1 MPKEGITVE
10 SCIMGE
16 WKKQV
21 GDSVNVGDVLF
32 TYETDKAEFECVSTA
47 AGTLLETF
55 YEEGDEVPCL
65 VNVCAVGNPGEDV
78 SALKGAGAAAAAPAE
93 TAPAA
98 APAAPAAAAAPANAA
113 QGVIMPKEG
122 ITVESCIIG
131 EWQKNV
137 GDQVN
142 VGDILFTYETD
153 KAEFE
158 CASTAAGT
166 LLARF
171 YEDGDE
177 VPCLINVCAVG
188 QPGQDFECL
197 RGVSGT
203 PAAAAAP
210 TAEAAPAA
218 APAAVAAS
226 GPIAKAVIMPKE
238 GITVESCI
246 IGEWQ
251 KNVGDQVKEGDILF
265 TYETDKAEFECASTA
280 TGTLL
285 AKFYEDG
292 DEVPCLLNVCA
303 VGNPGDEFECLKGI
317 SGNPAVAP
325 AAAAAPAAE
334 DTSDDGSPIS
344 PRARN
349 LAAKSNVD
357 LTGCV
362 GTGPNGRIIERDV
375 RRLMEEGHLKKT
387 AAVEAAPAP
396 APVAV
401 SAPAPA
407 AAAEADYVDVKFNG
421 VRRATAK
428 SMMKSL
434 STMAQ
439 LTQQFSFDATQLQTY
454 RKMLKTMDGPMGKIS
469 LNDMVMFAV
478 SRTILSCPDL
488 NANMVDENVVRQF
501 KSVHL
506 GFACD
511 TPRGLLVPVI
521 RNADKKSLLELSME
535 AKALAAEA
543 KEGNLSPDK
552 MSGGTFTV
560 TNIGSFGCEAFTPV
574 INPPQT
580 GILGVCNIQTRIKAV
595 NNGAIETY
603 PAMGLS
609 LTFDHR
615 VVDGAPAARFM
626 QELCRNLEN
635 FLMLLAK

>member
-10 SCIMGE
+10 SCIIGE
-16 WKKQV
+16 WKKNV
-21 GDSVNVGDVLF
+21 GDPVAVGDVLF
-32 TYETDKAEFECVSTA
+32 TYETDKAEFECTSTA
-47 AGTLLETF
+47 AGTLLAKF
-55 YEEGDEVPCL
+55 YEDGDEVPCL
-65 VNVCAVGNPGEDV
+65 VNVCAVGQPGEEFE
-78 SALKGAGAAAAAPAE
+78 SLRGAGSAAAPAE
-93 TAPAA
+93 APAAAPAATAPAA
-98 APAAPAAAAAPANAA
+98 APAASGNVA
-113 QGVIMPKEG
+113 QGVVMPKEG

-137 GDQVN
+137 GDQVA
-142 VGDILFTYETD
+142 VGDVLFTYETD

-158 CASTAAGT
+158 CTSTAAGT
-166 LLARF
+166 LLAKF

-188 QPGQDFECL
+188 QPGQEFECL
-197 RGVSGT
+197 RGIGGT

-210 TAEAAPAA
+210 VETAPAPAA
-218 APAAVAAS
+218 AAPVAAA
-226 GPIAKAVIMPKE
+226 GPVATAVIMPKE
-238 GITVESCI
+238 GITVESCL

-251 KNVGDQVKEGDILF
+251 KQVGDQVAVGDVLF
-265 TYETDKAEFECASTA
+265 TYETDKAEFECTSTA
-280 TGTLL
+280 AGTLL

-292 DEVPCLLNVCA
+292 DEVPCLINVCA
-303 VGNPGDEFECLKGI
+303 VGQPGDAFECLRGI

-325 AAAAAPAAE
+325 AAAPAAAE

-344 PRARN
+344 PRARA
-349 LAAKSNVD
+349 LAAKANVN
-357 LTGCV
+357 LSGAK

-375 RRLMEEGHLKKT
+375 RRLMEEGAFKKAP
-387 AAVEAAPAP
+387 AAAEAAAPAP
-396 APVAV
+396 APAA
-401 SAPAPA
+401 APVP
-407 AAAEADYVDVKFNG
+407 AAAEADYVDVKFNA
-421 VRRATAK
+421 VRKATAK

-454 RKMLKTMDGPMGKIS
+454 RKLLKAMDGPMGKIS

-478 SRTILSCPDL
+478 SRTVLSCPDL
-488 NANMVDENVVRQF
+488 NANMLEENAVRQF
-501 KSVHL
+501 KTVNL

-521 RNADKKSLLELSME
+521 AHAEKKSLLEISME
-535 AKALAAEA
+535 AKELAALARDG
-543 KEGNLSPDK
+543 KLPVDK
-552 MSGGTFTV
+552 MNGGTFTV
-560 TNIGSFGCEAFTPV
+560 TNIGAFGCEAFTPV

-580 GILGVCNIQTRIKAV
+580 GILGVCNIQTKIKSV
-595 NNGAIETY
+595 KDGAIETY

-626 QELCRNLEN
+626 QALCQNLEN
-635 FLMLLAK
+635 FLTLLAQ